1 MPAGHCRALTEHFG
15 VATLFILEGLW
26 IPLFQSLAFAVM
38 KALLSLQGSNVA
50 VLVRGTG
57 EAQGAQH
64 STGAMYDR
72 FAPLRAPCPPLRD
85 SPLPQGLRPLVHA
98 PLVQHPLLAEIQV
111 RPLPGWDLAPGHQP
125 VQVHHLA
132 HGSHEH
138 PYITQVADNA
148 TALLEQ
154 GTHRLSHAVR
164 C

>member
-72 FAPLRAPCPPLRD
+72 AHLCGLRALPSVTLLCPKV
-85 SPLPQGLRPLVHA
+85 SGLWFM
-98 PLVQHPLLAEIQV
+98 LL
-111 RPLPGWDLAPGHQP
+111 
-125 VQVHHLA
+125 
-132 HGSHEH
+132 
-138 PYITQVADNA
+138 
-148 TALLEQ
+148 
-154 GTHRLSHAVR
+154 
-164 C
+164 